1 MEATNMKNVLK
12 KVDYQQEIDPHRFIR
27 QVGKKPLL
35 SQPKYKTHYEPE
47 LFAET
52 FGPPEMEM
60 NDRRQS
66 GILFWNFVDQNGK
79 AAFSMFAE
87 FPAGQKA
94 KDARDVPVY
103 LSASRSSSTAY
114 LWTADRLA
122 AVEAGDELPLLVG
135 AAKFV
140 VSRVC

>member
-1 MEATNMKNVLK
+1 MNKKAISRMNV
-12 KVDYQQEIDPHRFIR
+12 QEKIDPQHFIR
-27 QVGKKPLL
+27 QVGMRPLL
-35 SQPKYKTHYEPE
+35 SQPKCKTPYEPE

-52 FGPPEMEM
+52 FGPPEV
-60 NDRRQS
+60 DRRKRACV
-66 GILFWNFVDQNGK
+66 LFWNFVDQNGK

-87 FPAGQKA
+87 FPARQKA
-94 KDARDVPVY
+94 KDVSVY
-103 LSASRSSSTAY
+103 LAARTRFSTAY

-122 AVEAGDELPLLVG
+122 AVETGDELPLLLG

>member
-1 MEATNMKNVLK
+1 MKNVQK
-12 KVDYQQEIDPHRFIR
+12 SFDAQEKIDPHRFIR

-35 SQPKYKTHYEPE
+35 SQPKCKTHYEPE

-60 NDRRQS
+60 NDRRRS
-66 GILFWNFVDQNGK
+66 GILFWNFVDQDGK

-94 KDARDVPVY
+94 KDVSVY
-103 LSASRSSSTAY
+103 LSARKSFSTAY

-122 AVEAGDELPLLVG
+122 AVETGDELPILLG
-135 AAKFV
+135 AGRFV
-140 VSRVC
+140 VSRAC

>member
-1 MEATNMKNVLK
+1 MKNVQK
-12 KVDYQQEIDPHRFIR
+12 SFDAQEKIDPRRFIR

-35 SQPKYKTHYEPE
+35 SQPKYKTPYEPE

-60 NDRRQS
+60 NDRRRS

-87 FPAGQKA
+87 FPAAQKA
-94 KDARDVPVY
+94 NDAKKVPVC
-103 LSASRSSSTAY
+103 LSARRNSSTAY

-122 AVEAGDELPLLVG
+122 AVESGDELPLLVG

>member
-1 MEATNMKNVLK
+1 MKNNAQK
-12 KVDYQQEIDPHRFIR
+12 TVDHQQEIDPHRFIR
-27 QVGKKPLL
+27 QVGKRPLL
-35 SQPKYKTHYEPE
+35 SQPKYTTPYEPE

-60 NDRRQS
+60 NDRRRS

-87 FPAGQKA
+87 FPAEQKA
-94 KDARDVPVY
+94 KEAKKVPVC
-103 LSASRSSSTAY
+103 LSVRKGSSTAY
-114 LWTADRLA
+114 LWTTDRIA
-122 AVEAGDELPLLVG
+122 AVESGDEPPLLLG

>member
-1 MEATNMKNVLK
+1 MKNVQK
-12 KVDYQQEIDPHRFIR
+12 SFDAQEKIDPHRFIR
-27 QVGKKPLL
+27 QVGTRPLL
-35 SQPKYKTHYEPE
+35 SQPKCKTHYEPE

-52 FGPPEMEM
+52 FGPPEV
-60 NDRRQS
+60 DRRQRS
-66 GILFWNFVDQNGK
+66 CILFWNFADPKDGK

-94 KDARDVPVY
+94 KDVSVY
-103 LSASRSSSTAY
+103 LSARKSFSTAY

-122 AVEAGDELPLLVG
+122 AVESGDELPLLLG
-135 AAKFV
+135 AAEFV

>member
-1 MEATNMKNVLK
+1 MKNVQK
-12 KVDYQQEIDPHRFIR
+12 SFDAQEKIDPQRFIR
-27 QVGKKPLL
+27 QVGKRPLL
-35 SQPKYKTHYEPE
+35 SQPKYTTPYEPE

-60 NDRRQS
+60 NNRRRS
-66 GILFWNFVDQNGK
+66 GILFWNFVDQDGK

-87 FPAGQKA
+87 FPSGQKA
-94 KDARDVPVY
+94 KKVPVC
-103 LSASRSSSTAY
+103 LSARRSSSTAY

-122 AVEAGDELPLLVG
+122 AVESGDELPLLVG

>member
-1 MEATNMKNVLK
+1 MNK
-12 KVDYQQEIDPHRFIR
+12 KAINRMNFQKKIDPHRFIR
-27 QVGKKPLL
+27 QVGKRPLL
-35 SQPKYKTHYEPE
+35 SEPKYTTPYEPE

-52 FGPPEMEM
+52 FGPPETEM
-60 NDRRQS
+60 NDRRRS
-66 GILFWNFVDQNGK
+66 GILFWNFVDQDGK

-94 KDARDVPVY
+94 KDAKKVRVC
-103 LSASRSSSTAY
+103 LSARRSSSTAY

-122 AVEAGDELPLLVG
+122 AVETGDELPLLLG
-135 AAKFV
+135 AGRFV

>member
-1 MEATNMKNVLK
+1 M

-27 QVGKKPLL
+27 QVGKRPLL
-35 SQPKYKTHYEPE
+35 SEPKYTTPYEPE

-60 NDRRQS
+60 NDRRRS
-66 GILFWNFVDQNGK
+66 GILFWNFVDQDGK
-79 AAFSMFAE
+79 SAFSMFAE

-94 KDARDVPVY
+94 KNAKDVSVY
-103 LSASRSSSTAY
+103 LAARGSCSTAY
-114 LWTADRLA
+114 LWTADRLG
-122 AVEAGDELPLLVG
+122 AVDNGDEPPLLLG

>member
-1 MEATNMKNVLK
+1 MNRATKHTM
-12 KVDYQQEIDPHRFIR
+12 DTHQSIDAHQFIR
-27 QVGKKPLL
+27 QVGKRPLL
-35 SQPKYKTHYEPE
+35 SQPKYTTPYEPE

-60 NDRRQS
+60 NDRRRS

-87 FPAGQKA
+87 FPAAQKA
-94 KDARDVPVY
+94 NDAKKVPVC
-103 LSASRSSSTAY
+103 LSARRNSSTAY

-122 AVEAGDELPLLVG
+122 AVESGDELPLLVG

>member
-1 MEATNMKNVLK
+1 MEATNMKNAQK
-12 KVDYQQEIDPHRFIR
+12 SFNAQEKIDPHRFIR
-27 QVGKKPLL
+27 QVGKRPLL
-35 SQPKYKTHYEPE
+35 SQPKYTTPYEPE

-60 NDRRQS
+60 NDQRRS

-79 AAFSMFAE
+79 PAFSMFAE
-87 FPAGQKA
+87 FPVGQKA
-94 KDARDVPVY
+94 EDAKKVPVC
-103 LSASRSSSTAY
+103 LSARTGSSTAY

-122 AVEAGDELPLLVG
+122 AVESGDELPLLLG

-140 VSRVC
+140 VSRAS